1 MYGRYQPVSLQGKGT
16 YGIVVAVYDHE
27 LKRGVAVKKIRKIF
41 CDYTYAKRC
50 LLELEVSVS
59 VCVCAYLCDHVYS
72 VLFHSHVGA
81 EPRERPS
88 APGGAALRDRA

>member
-59 VCVCAYLCDHVYS
+59 VSVSVCVCVCIPVRSCIFYPISLTC
-72 VLFHSHVGA
+72 
-81 EPRERPS
+81 RC
-88 APGGAALRDRA
+88 